1 MLALGLSEKFLL
13 CRAKLKIRI
22 SEREISSLLEYLSQ
36 RVQVSSWHSH
46 KISASEKKSFIFGLA
61 MAQRSESRAKLAWAM
76 PSKQAI
82 LKQSFIRS
90 SGAAVD
96 G

>member
-1 MLALGLSEKFLL
+1 MPSQQGILMRSIIIHDFSMKWAFSEDS
-13 CRAKLKIRI
+13 R
-22 SEREISSLLEYLSQ
+22 
-36 RVQVSSWHSH
+36 HPT
-46 KISASEKKSFIFGLA
+46 EKKSFIFGLA

-90 SGAAVD
+90 SVAAVEGLWLMDD